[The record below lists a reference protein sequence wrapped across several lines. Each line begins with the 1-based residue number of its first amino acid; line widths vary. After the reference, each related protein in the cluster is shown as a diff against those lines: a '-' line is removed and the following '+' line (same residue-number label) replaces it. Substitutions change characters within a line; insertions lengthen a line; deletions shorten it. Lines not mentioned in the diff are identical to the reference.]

1 MKISEKYRKFFD
13 VTINYKTLSWLPYY
27 DVIIRELIAATT
39 KRVYITSLFYDGDI
53 DFLTNVYGGAS
64 EGTGRYTSLNTYS
77 FPKFQKYCLSQGA
90 KEVRSTVMKLDLD
103 LPKPEDPD
111 RLETYTIRTAQ
122 DDRLEITGTTIL
134 NWRLVELVL

>member
-1 MKISEKYRKFFD
+1 
-13 VTINYKTLSWLPYY
+13 
-27 DVIIRELIAATT
+27 
-39 KRVYITSLFYDGDI
+39 
-53 DFLTNVYGGAS
+53 
-64 EGTGRYTSLNTYS
+64 
-77 FPKFQKYCLSQGA
+77 
-90 KEVRSTVMKLDLD
+90 MKLDLD